1 MNHLVLETIS
11 IEDFAEF
18 ENHLASVSALTDSR
32 LQYELSLLKGSD
44 ETVTNGYCYICGHQ
58 VDLLIDFLYSAEQYE
73 GDTRVP
79 NWRERLTCPSCQLN
93 NRTRAC
99 VHFLNENL
107 LCKESDAI
115 YITEQ
120 VTPLYTTLKERFP
133 KLIGSEYLAGKIPY
147 GSISEQN
154 VRNESITQLSFEN
167 NSFDFILSFD
177 VFEHIP
183 EYQKALKEC
192 LRCLNQG
199 GTLLFSVPFINSAE
213 ENLVRAR
220 IDTDGEIIHLLEP
233 EYHGDPVNDSGCLC
247 YYHFG
252 WELLEEMRKIGFSK
266 VNAHLYWSDRFGYLG
281 GEQLLF
287 TASK

>member
-1 MNHLVLETIS
+1 MNQLALKTIS
-11 IEDFAEF
+11 IENFAEF
-18 ENHLASVSALTDSR
+18 ENHRFSVSALADSR
-32 LQYELSLLKGSD
+32 HKYELSLLKGFD
-44 ETVTNGYCYICGHQ
+44 ETVTEGYCYICEQQ
-58 VDLLIDFLYSAEQYE
+58 VDLLIDYLHSAEQYE
-73 GDTRVP
+73 GNIRIP

-107 LCKESDAI
+107 QCKKSDAI

-120 VTPLYTTLKERFP
+120 VTPLYTTLLERFP
-133 KLIGSEYLAGKIPY
+133 ELIGSEYLAEKIPF

-154 VRNESITQLSFEN
+154 VRNESITQLSFKD

-177 VFEHIP
+177 VFEHVP

-192 LRCLNQG
+192 LRCLKHG
-199 GTLLFSVPFINSAE
+199 GTLLFSVPFINTAE
-213 ENLVRAR
+213 ENLIRAK
-220 IDTDGEIIHLLEP
+220 ITADGEIAHLLEP

-266 VNAHLYWSDRFGYLG
+266 VNAHLYWSDKFGYLG
-281 GEQLLF
+281 GEQIIF
-287 TASK
+287 TATK